1 MASGEHLRQLFQS
14 YMRRED
20 HEFRSVALKI
30 VAEERQK
37 NHHSLADQLERILAN
52 GWPVGRELSAYAPE
66 DLPRDKE
73 RSSLLVEVRTPRRFF
88 EEMILSEENRQIIA
102 GLLQEYRRG
111 EVLKTHGLRPRTK
124 LLFSGPPGCGKTMCA
139 EVIASELGLPLLYTR
154 FDAIISSYLGE
165 TAANL
170 RKVFDYAARGTWVL
184 FFDEFDAIG
193 KSRDDSDEH
202 SELRRVVNSYL
213 QILDSFHS
221 ESLVIAAT
229 NHEGL
234 LDSAL
239 WRRFDEVIHFE
250 RPTPSQI
257 SQLLRKKLANFP
269 HDHLDLPSLV
279 RNLKGLS
286 HSDIERVCLDAIR
299 YCIVHD
305 IDKVSQQI
313 LVDAVLAEK
322 KRLEPTPE
330 ASRRPRRTS
339 AL

>member
-1 MASGEHLRQLFQS
+1 
-14 YMRRED
+14 
-20 HEFRSVALKI
+20 
-30 VAEERQK
+30 
-37 NHHSLADQLERILAN
+37 
-52 GWPVGRELSAYAPE
+52 
-66 DLPRDKE
+66 
-73 RSSLLVEVRTPRRFF
+73 
-88 EEMILSEENRQIIA
+88 
-102 GLLQEYRRG
+102 
-111 EVLKTHGLRPRTK
+111 
-124 LLFSGPPGCGKTMCA
+124 MCA

-305 IDKVSQQI
+305 MDKVSQQI